1 MFIVGKVLRKA
12 DKEQIVSMIIRE
24 NGFHDRIKLLN
35 EKVEAIVS
43 AWGIKQFIRLYQCSE
58 GGAKRL
64 ANDLHRQWSV
74 YTYRE
79 GEGACSWRRTGVSA
93 HKICSEFSAQHGY
106 CMMPESPDIIALLDA
121 IDAEKEAKEKAKR
134 DLTAILEGVTSS
146 KKLLEDMPE
155 FKKFI
160 MIDTPTSTQLA
171 SVETVNNV
179 RKLLE
184 KEAPNA

>member
-1 MFIVGKVLRKA
+1 
-12 DKEQIVSMIIRE
+12 
-24 NGFHDRIKLLN
+24 
-35 EKVEAIVS
+35 
-43 AWGIKQFIRLYQCSE
+43 
-58 GGAKRL
+58 
-64 ANDLHRQWSV
+64 
-74 YTYRE
+74 
-79 GEGACSWRRTGVSA
+79 
-93 HKICSEFSAQHGY
+93 
-106 CMMPESPDIIALLDA
+106 MMPESPDIIALLDA

-160 MIDTPTSTQLA
+160 MIDSPTSTQLV